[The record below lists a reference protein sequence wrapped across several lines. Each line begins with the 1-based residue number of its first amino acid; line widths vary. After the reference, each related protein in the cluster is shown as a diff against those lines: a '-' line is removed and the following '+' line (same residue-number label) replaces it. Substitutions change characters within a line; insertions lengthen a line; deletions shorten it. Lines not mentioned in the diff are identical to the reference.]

1 MCQWVHAYSMS
12 PADFKTVVHTF
23 QAVFSN
29 ATLWEASFG
38 NDYLLIGFP
47 PGWNIDPRVFI
58 DRLGNE
64 RLNAHRERM
73 HTREPAAFIN
83 KLILTKESIEAYA
96 KGAALHTDDNAL
108 LEYSAPKAL
117 VRGRSPYL
125 LEELYGYRS
134 KPADMLESLQW
145 VDIDPRIKKDLG
157 AMFQA
162 KMEVLGGYI
171 EGHAH
176 GATKEA
182 LKRFENALTINPTDY
197 DAAYMLAMTNY
208 DIASAYEDARRPDA
222 ATRAYEKSVAVID
235 NFIGQDRS
243 KLPDHFRLD
252 VIFSKAN
259 LHIGTLAL
267 RANRLEHAAASFK
280 KSIAG
285 EIRYAQAHNNLG
297 IVYERTGKYE
307 AAVTQYKQAI
317 ELDPSLV
324 SAYMNLGNTRLKQKQ
339 YKESIESYHQV
350 RKLKPDFAITNYN
363 LGMAYFQQAQWQKA
377 ESEWEQALA
386 LKPDFDQA
394 RQGLKAVRQK
404 MGSQ

>member
-1 MCQWVHAYSMS
+1 MHAHLE
-12 PADFKTVVHTF
+12 K
-23 QAVFSN
+23 
-29 ATLWEASFG
+29 
-38 NDYLLIGFP
+38 
-47 PGWNIDPRVFI
+47 
-58 DRLGNE
+58 
-64 RLNAHRERM
+64 M
-73 HTREPAAFIN
+73 HTRNPAAFIN
-83 KLILTKESIEAYA
+83 KLILTQETLAAYA
-96 KGAALHTDDNAL
+96 NGAALHTDDNAR

-134 KPADMLESLQW
+134 KPADMLKSLQW
-145 VDIDPRIKKDLG
+145 VDIDPRIKKNLA

-162 KMEVLGGYI
+162 KLEVLGGYT
-171 EGHAH
+171 EGHAR

-182 LKRFENALTINPTDY
+182 LKRFENALSINPTDY

-339 YKESIESYHQV
+339 YKESIESYQQV

-377 ESEWEQALA
+377 EAEWEQALA

-404 MGSQ
+404 MGTQ